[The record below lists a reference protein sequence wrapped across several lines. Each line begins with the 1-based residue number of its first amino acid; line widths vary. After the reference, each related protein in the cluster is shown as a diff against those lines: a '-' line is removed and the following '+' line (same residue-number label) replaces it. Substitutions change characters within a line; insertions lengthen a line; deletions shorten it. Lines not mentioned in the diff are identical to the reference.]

1 MFARWLVRGQVARLV
16 VLVVLTMGVTTAE
29 TDGTRAPGGVEPPV
43 VVEPLARVA
52 DAPASPHLSSPGF
65 RQTGGPS
72 AGQRRLRPGGRLRVL
87 DWPHV
92 EPAPEVQLA
101 APVPAHAP
109 VDGVVRLE
117 FSSPMDPVTVRRSF
131 QIDPDVPGQLD
142 WPDEQT
148 LVFHPTAPLAYR
160 TTYQVSVSG
169 LAAGGR
175 GLAAVG
181 RFTFGTAWP
190 PPAVPFP
197 FTLTFDDCGTADQI
211 HNVLDALAD
220 RGLHAIFFPTGQCR
234 DQFPWL
240 VPTLLA
246 AGHRVCNHTYSH
258 PQLPRLSTPAIA
270 SEIARGVSVG
280 CNLFR
285 PPYGAMDGGG
295 RVASVAASMGY
306 RIQLWDVDTRDW
318 AGTPADVMDAM
329 IRAKGGV
336 VLFHMHGAHTV
347 EAIRAL

>member
-1 MFARWLVRGQVARLV
+1 MLARWHVRAQVVRLV
-16 VLVVLTMGVTTAE
+16 ALAVLTLGVTTVGF
-29 TDGTRAPGGVEPPV
+29 DAPSGPPAAVEPPV
-43 VVEPLARVA
+43 VVGPPARVA
-52 DAPASPHLSSPGF
+52 DAPALRRARRIAYPRAGA
-65 RQTGGPS
+65 PS
-72 AGQRRLRPGGRLRVL
+72 ALERTIRPGGRLRIL
-87 DWPHV
+87 HWPLV
-92 EPAPEVQLA
+92 QPAPEVQLL
-101 APVPAHAP
+101 APAPAHAP
-109 VDGVVRLE
+109 VAGPVRLQ
-117 FSSPMDPVTVRRSF
+117 FSSPMDPVSVRRSF
-131 QIDPDVPGQLD
+131 EIQPEAPGQLEWAD
-142 WPDEQT
+142 DQT
-148 LVFHPTAPLAYR
+148 LVFHPAAPLAYR

-169 LAAGGR
+169 LAAGGG

-181 RFTFGTAWP
+181 RFTFATAWP

-211 HNVLDALAD
+211 HAVLDALAD

-258 PQLPRLSTPAIA
+258 PQLPKLSSAAIA
-270 SEIARGVSVG
+270 SEIARGVAAG
-280 CNLFR
+280 CDLFR
-285 PPYGAMDGGG
+285 PPYGAMDG
-295 RVASVAASMGY
+295 RVAPIAASLGY

-336 VLFHMHGAHTV
+336 VLFHMHGLHTV